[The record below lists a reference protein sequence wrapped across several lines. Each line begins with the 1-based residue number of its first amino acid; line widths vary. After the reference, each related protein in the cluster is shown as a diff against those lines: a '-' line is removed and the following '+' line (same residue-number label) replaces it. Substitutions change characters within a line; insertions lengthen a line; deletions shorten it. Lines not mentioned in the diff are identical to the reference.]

1 MKYFELKSDCSCP
14 NIPDPIIFLSP
25 PVRRRSLA
33 LNSRLSRRT
42 IVALVSESE
51 KNLIEGLIFRTTKTE
66 FFEGGYQGKVL

>member
-25 PVRRRSLA
+25 PVRRGESCVELEYKQA
-33 LNSRLSRRT
+33 Y

-51 KNLIEGLIFRTTKTE
+51 KNLIEGLIFRNTKTE
-66 FFEGGYQGKVL
+66 FFEGGYQGRVL